1 MVKDIIMGDAAA
13 QFIFNVLLTLT
24 ATLGGWVL
32 RSIHEAVKDLQKN
45 DQALAE
51 KIQSIELLVAG
62 NYVQRSDMQHA
73 MDALFNKLD
82 RIENKLDRKA
92 DK

>member
-1 MVKDIIMGDAAA
+1 MFTDQGA

-32 RSIHEAVKDLQKN
+32 RSIHEAVKDLQENDKN
-45 DQALAE
+45 LAD
-51 KIQSIELLVAG
+51 KVQSIELLVAG
-62 NYVQRSDMQHA
+62 NYVQKTDMQHA
-73 MDALFNKLD
+73 LDALFNKLD
-82 RIENKLDRKA
+82 RIENKLDKKV

>member
-1 MVKDIIMGDAAA
+1 MFDQSA
-13 QFIFNVLLTLT
+13 QFVFNILLTLT

-45 DQALAE
+45 DEHLAD

-62 NYVQRSDMQHA
+62 NYVQKADMQRA

-82 RIENKLDRKA
+82 RIENKLDRKV

>member
-1 MVKDIIMGDAAA
+1 MFADQGA
-13 QFIFNVLLTLT
+13 QFIFNVLLALT

-45 DQALAE
+45 DQALTD

-62 NYVQRSDMQHA
+62 NYVQKSDMQHA
-73 MDALFNKLD
+73 LDALFNKLD
-82 RIENKLDRKA
+82 RIENKLDKKV

>member
-1 MVKDIIMGDAAA
+1 MFADQGA
-13 QFIFNVLLTLT
+13 QFIFNVMLTLV

-32 RSIHEAVKDLQKN
+32 RSIHEAVKDLQQN
-45 DQALAE
+45 DQALTD

-62 NYVQRSDMQHA
+62 NYVQKSDMQHA
-73 MDALFNKLD
+73 LDALFNKLD
-82 RIENKLDRKA
+82 RIENKLDKKV

>member
-1 MVKDIIMGDAAA
+1 MFDQSA
-13 QFIFNVLLTLT
+13 QFILNVLLTLV

-32 RSIHEAVKDLQKN
+32 RSIHEAVKDLQHS
-45 DQALAE
+45 DQLLAE
-51 KIQSIELLVAG
+51 KVQSIELLVAG
-62 NYVQRSDMQHA
+62 NYVQKGDMQRA

-82 RIENKLDRKA
+82 RIENKLDKKV